1 MRSAPFRV
9 CVVQVGRAVHVF
21 GSRCGLRRAAHGD
34 WRRWARTLS
43 GSKLSVTIINL
54 FNRDP
59 ERGEAA
65 SGRIV
70 MDPRLRR
77 YIVSFSKKF

>member
-1 MRSAPFRV
+1 V
-9 CVVQVGRAVHVF
+9 
-21 GSRCGLRRAAHGD
+21 
-34 WRRWARTLS
+34 
-43 GSKLSVTIINL
+43 

-65 SGRIV
+65 NGRIV